1 MPLRST
7 LDSPRADICP
17 VCGFSN
23 RCTLADPR
31 TAANPC
37 WCFSAQ
43 IDPAVLASLPEA
55 LRNTAC
61 LCPRCAGVSQAEP
74 ADNALPVNIAPAD

>member
-1 MPLRST
+1 M
-7 LDSPRADICP
+7 DSPRTDLCP

-37 WCFSAQ
+37 WCFSAK

-61 LCPRCAGVSQAEP
+61 LCPQCAGAQSTGQAG
-74 ADNALPVNIAPAD
+74 DALSVNIAAAD